1 MASAIACWKIW
12 MKMIIISD
20 GTVAVSTWEQAVS
33 DRPFNAVVCR
43 AGPCAGA
50 AAPLLRHLGAAT
62 RRCPHGVLISTG
74 CVLRASRCLRAP
86 GHDSGAYLLVQPC
99 DLDRQPRGIAI
110 GIGPVLSDADA
121 AAVADWLAGGS
132 LDAARLEPRLRL
144 PSPPAR

>member
-1 MASAIACWKIW
+1 
-12 MKMIIISD
+12 MIIISIRA
-20 GTVAVSTWEQAVS
+20 VAVSTREQAVS
-33 DRPFNAVVCR
+33 DQPFNAVVCR

-74 CVLRASRCLRAP
+74 CVLRASRCQLAP

-99 DLDRQPRGIAI
+99 DLDRRPRGTAI
-110 GIGPVLSDADA
+110 GIGPVLTAADA

-132 LDAARLEPRLRL
+132 LDAARLEPRLRF
-144 PSPPAR
+144 PSRPAR